1 MAFESERETDMI
13 TRLALATALLAL
25 PAAAQV
31 TVSEAWVRGTVAAQ
45 KSTGAFMKLKSA
57 EDAKLVSAASPAAKI
72 VEVHEMSMK
81 DNVMQMRAVDSVAL
95 PAGKTVELRPGG
107 YHVMLV
113 DLAKPLGKGDSV
125 PITLTFVGK
134 DGRKVTQEVKAEV
147 RAHGADAHK
156 H

>member
-1 MAFESERETDMI
+1 MKARFALV
-13 TRLALATALLAL
+13 LAAMMVAL

-31 TVSEAWVRGTVAAQ
+31 TVSEAWVRGTVPAQ
-45 KSTGAFMKLKSA
+45 KATGAFMKIRSA
-57 EDAKLVSAASPAAKI
+57 EDAKLVSAASPVAKI

-81 DNVMQMRAVDSVAL
+81 DNVMQMRAVESVAL

-113 DLAKPLGKGDSV
+113 DLARPLGKGDSV

-134 DGRKVTQEVKAEV
+134 DGKKTTQEVKAEV
-147 RAHGADAHK
+147 RAHGGDAHK